1 VFGPFIA
8 QWNKFSSRS
17 KQSEFGN
24 DASIIEVSAART
36 QPTHYGSRLPGG
48 LSKGFKSPN
57 GHIHQ
62 LAQKVQGNMTFHA
75 ALSRAFRQPAR
86 GSGSLSGSMLVPA
99 DEHRSKLWLY
109 TVTIMQRNKPLAVVD
124 KTLAG

>member
-1 VFGPFIA
+1 
-8 QWNKFSSRS
+8 
-17 KQSEFGN
+17 
-24 DASIIEVSAART
+24 
-36 QPTHYGSRLPGG
+36 

-124 KTLAG
+124 KTLVSQGALSHLPFLRAPPTVGNIFAAEAVS